1 MPYTRGAALRKGT
14 VDLSKGFSRRGFLTG
29 ALGTVAAAGAGA
41 VLTGCESP
49 QKAAAM
55 APAVVQFRGAHQA
68 GIATPA
74 QDRLAFAAFDVTTT
88 RRADLIDLLQRW
100 TVAAEKMTR
109 GEPVGSVEGTDE
121 SVPADTGEATGL
133 AAANL
138 TITIGFGPGL
148 FDDRFGLAGRRP
160 KALRE
165 LPAFKGDELQ
175 PTISGGDL
183 CIQACADDSQ
193 VAFHAVR
200 NLNRIGFGVTAMRWF
215 QLGFGRTSSTTTSQQ
230 TPRNLLG
237 FKDGTKN
244 VNGDEAKDL
253 TSHVWVG
260 SDSDQA
266 WMNGGSY
273 LVSRQIRMGIEAWD
287 RDRIGDQE
295 AVFGRTKV
303 EGAPLTGSHE
313 HDVPDLAAKS
323 ADGTP
328 VIPAHAHIRLASPD
342 SNGGVKILRRGY
354 SFTDGVDPLTGQ
366 LDAGLFFI
374 CFQSDPATGF
384 IPVQRNLATD
394 ALNEYIKHVSS
405 AIFACPP
412 GAAAGEYWG
421 QQLFN

>member
-1 MPYTRGAALRKGT
+1 MT
-14 VDLSKGFSRRGFLTG
+14 KGFSRRGFLAG
-29 ALGTVAAAGAGA
+29 ALGTVAAAGTGA
-41 VLTGCESP
+41 ALTGCESSP
-49 QKAAAM
+49 KAAAP
-55 APAVVQFRGAHQA
+55 APALVQFRGAHQA

-100 TVAAEKMTR
+100 TAAAEKMTR
-109 GEPVGSVEGTDE
+109 GEPVGPVEGIEE

-160 KALRE
+160 EALRE
-165 LPAFKGDELQ
+165 LPAFKGDELV
-175 PTISGGDL
+175 PAISGGDL
-183 CIQACADDSQ
+183 CIQACADDPQ

-200 NLNRIGFGVTAMRWF
+200 NLNRMGFGVTAMRWF

-244 VNGDEAKDL
+244 VNGDDARDL
-253 TSHVWVG
+253 NEHVWVG
-260 SDSDQA
+260 SDTDQA
-266 WMNGGSY
+266 WMSGGSY
-273 LVSRQIRMGIEAWD
+273 LVSRKIRMGIESWD

-303 EGAPLTGSHE
+303 EGAPLTGKRE
-313 HDVPDLAAKS
+313 HDVPALAAKA

-384 IPVQRNLATD
+384 VPVQRNLGTD
-394 ALNEYIKHVSS
+394 ALNEYIKHMSS
-405 AIFACPP
+405 GVFACPP

-421 QQLFN
+421 QRLFS